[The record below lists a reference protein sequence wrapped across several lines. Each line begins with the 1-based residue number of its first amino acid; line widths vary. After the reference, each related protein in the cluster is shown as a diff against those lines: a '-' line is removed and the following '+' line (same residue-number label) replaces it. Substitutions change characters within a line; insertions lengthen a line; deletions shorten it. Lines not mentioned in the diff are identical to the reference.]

1 MRIRNKILLAMS
13 VPIGLLVFQVIAV
26 NHFVRELQ
34 NAVSFIA
41 SAHEAIEADFSAL
54 DLVGKLRQ
62 EVRKL
67 PSGAVADQAMS
78 SNSRSARREL
88 WDRLDHAVGAVT
100 SANAARQ
107 IDPQRLQALRVAL
120 DQARQGYARSEDLAT
135 LAGGDVNGLI
145 ESAIYADRALLALEG
160 ALNTTAVELRRELQ
174 EAVDYERTIH
184 DRPVIAGI
192 AIGGAAV
199 LFLLAF
205 AWLYADRHLAG
216 RLLALSRSM
225 LAIASGDL
233 RTPLPHFRGEDEIA
247 GMAKALS
254 VFRDTAVEIEDQNL
268 RERQVV
274 LDTIDYGVLILDPDL
289 RVRMFNRAFRDLWSV
304 PQNVLRPRVSMEDL
318 LEALRFTGL
327 HGVPDEQWHSYVE
340 RRLAEI
346 QGADLPP
353 REWHRPDGR
362 VLQYEV
368 VALPDGGRMLTYFDL
383 SELKQVESELR
394 AAKEQA
400 EMASRA
406 KSDFLAS
413 MSHELRTPLN
423 AIIGITE
430 MLKEDAEVDGDTHLD
445 EPLGRVLRAGKLLLQ
460 LINEVL
466 DLAKIEAGKLEL
478 QPEEIDLRSL
488 LDDIVDTAKPL
499 AEKHANQL
507 RLEAQTDLG
516 RAVLDPMRFRQVLL
530 NLLSNSC
537 KFTDNGEV
545 TLVAKREGQQFE
557 LRVRDTGIGIDAD
570 QLPRLFQEFHQAGVA
585 KHRKY
590 GGTGLGLAISRRLVR
605 LMGGEIEA
613 TSEKGKGSEFTVRLP
628 VDAPVQAEAA

>member
-13 VPIGLLVFQVIAV
+13 VPIGLLVVQVIAV

-34 NAVSFIA
+34 SAASFIA
-41 SAHEAIEADFSAL
+41 SAHEAIEADFDAL

-67 PSGAVADQAMS
+67 PSGAVAGQATS
-78 SNSRSARREL
+78 LDSRSTRQEL
-88 WDRLDHAVGAVT
+88 WDRLDRAVGAVT
-100 SANAARQ
+100 SASAAREV
-107 IDPQRLQALRVAL
+107 DPQQFQALRAAL
-120 DQARQGYARSEDLAT
+120 DQARKDYARSEELAT
-135 LAGGDVNGLI
+135 LAKGDINSLI
-145 ESAIYADRALLALEG
+145 QGAIYADRALLALEG
-160 ALNTTAVELRRELQ
+160 ALNSMTVELRRELQ
-174 EAVDYERTIH
+174 EAVDHERSIH

-192 AIGGAAV
+192 VIGGSAV

-225 LAIASGDL
+225 LAIAAGNL
-233 RTPLPHFRGEDEIA
+233 RTPLPDSNGKDEIA
-247 GMAKALS
+247 AMAKALS
-254 VFRDTAVEIEDQNL
+254 IFRDTAVEIEEQSL

-274 LDTIDYGVLILDPDL
+274 LDTIDYGVLILDPNL

-304 PQNVLRPRVSMEDL
+304 PRDVLRPHVGIEDL
-318 LEALRFTGL
+318 LGALRSTGL
-327 HGVPDEQWHSYVE
+327 HGVTDEQWPSYIE
-340 RRLAEI
+340 RRLNEI
-346 QGADLPP
+346 QAADVPP

-383 SELKQVESELR
+383 TDLKQVESELR
-394 AAKEQA
+394 AAKELA
-400 EMASRA
+400 ETASRA

-430 MLKEDAEVDGDTHLD
+430 MLKEDAEVDGDKHLD

-478 QPEEIDLRSL
+478 QPENIDLGPL
-488 LDDIVDTAKPL
+488 LDDVVDTAKPL

-507 RLEAQTDLG
+507 RLDVQMDLG
-516 RAVLDPMRFRQVLL
+516 RAVLDPMRLRQVLL
-530 NLLSNSC
+530 NLLSNAC
-537 KFTDNGEV
+537 KFTENGEV
-545 TLVAKREGQQFE
+545 TLFARREGQQVE
-557 LRVRDTGIGIDAD
+557 LRVRDTGMGIDAD
-570 QLPRLFQEFHQAGVA
+570 QLPRLFQEFHQAGAA

-590 GGTGLGLAISRRLVR
+590 GGTGLGLAISRRLVT

-613 TSEKGKGSEFTVRLP
+613 TSEKGKGSEFTIRLP